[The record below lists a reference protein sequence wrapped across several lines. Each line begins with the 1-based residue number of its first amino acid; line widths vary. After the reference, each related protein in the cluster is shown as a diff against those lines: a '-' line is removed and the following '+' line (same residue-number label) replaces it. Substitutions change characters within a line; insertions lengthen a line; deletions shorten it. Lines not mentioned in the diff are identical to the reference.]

1 MLCGDDASSA
11 AICNALRAAFG
22 DPVVVVERREA
33 RSIFIRRRIEKLG
46 AVTVLGQL
54 LFMALAA
61 PILRRRASG
70 RAAQILADAGLNT
83 TWPEKTRRYDVSS
96 VNDAETSALIASIKP
111 ALVVVN
117 GTRIIARRVI
127 EQCACP
133 MINIH
138 CGLTPK
144 YRGVHGGYWALAQDD
159 RAMCGV
165 TIHLVSPGVDTG
177 DILAQRTI
185 EPTSADNFATYPH
198 LQLAAAM
205 IDFPR
210 IASVAEPGQY
220 GAVAL
225 AVGHAEFAK
234 MGAENIRALGKPGAV
249 LYDIRGLLPKN
260 MSDGRL

>member
-1 MLCGDDASSA
+1 
-11 AICNALRAAFG
+11 LRAAFG

-83 TWPEKTRRYDVSS
+83 T
-96 VNDAETSALIASIKP
+96 
-111 ALVVVN
+111 
-117 GTRIIARRVI
+117 
-127 EQCACP
+127 